1 MFDYTLYPN
10 KSYNDLATE
19 YGRLEDKYDSIEK
32 ECLKD
37 NLSYE
42 DFCKKAHDVKERMF
56 MVDKF
61 MRLKEDPILTYGKE
75 WVGTLYDIEKFKELC
90 KEENQLLTD
99 EDGYGYY
106 ATETAKSSIPV
117 KPSDVV
123 YDMLRTDFTHV
134 LWFNS

>member
-1 MFDYTLYPN
+1 MFDYTVYIE
-10 KSYNDLATE
+10 KSYNELISE
-19 YGRLEDKYDSIEK
+19 RNRLEEKYNTIESD
-32 ECLKD
+32 CLKD
-37 NLSYE
+37 NLSYAK
-42 DFCKKAHDVKERMF
+42 FCDKAHDVKEKMF

-61 MRLKEDPILTYGKE
+61 IRLKEDPILTYGKE
-75 WVGTLYDIEKFKELC
+75 WSGTLYELNKFKELC
-90 KEENQLLTD
+90 KEENPLLTD